1 MSVRGSRQVLV
12 AWSEGTGISRSTGSE
27 GTDISRSV
35 GVLIGGGT
43 GISRS
48 SGVLLGDAGVVGGGG
63 RKRGFVIE
71 EGREAALLSAGFL

>member
-1 MSVRGSRQVLV
+1 MGLLV
-12 AWSEGTGISRSTGSE
+12 
-27 GTDISRSV
+27 
-35 GVLIGGGT
+35 GGGT

-48 SGVLLGDAGVVGGGG
+48 SRVLLGNAGVIGGGG